1 MSQEQRLPAPAAVVF
16 DLDGTLVD
24 TVETRIEAWMSV
36 FAEEG
41 LAADRLQV
49 AGLIGA
55 DGRRLARDVAA
66 RDGQTLTDERAE
78 AIDRRS
84 GEIYEDLN
92 RDPRPLPG
100 ARAALDALDGRGIR
114 WAIATS
120 SRAGQVGTSV
130 ASLRLAHEPMIVDG
144 SHVEHAKPQPDL
156 LLYAASTLHLPP
168 ERCWYVGDATW
179 DMIAAVSAGMLPV
192 GVPTGAT
199 GRAELVEAGARVV
212 IGSLANLDEL
222 LA

>member
-1 MSQEQRLPAPAAVVF
+1 MPEQERRPPPAAVVF

-24 TVETRIEAWMSV
+24 TVETRIESWMAV

-41 LAADRLQV
+41 VAADRLQV

-55 DGRRLARDVAA
+55 DGRHLAREVASRA
-66 RDGQTLTDERAE
+66 GEQLDDQRAE
-78 AIDRRS
+78 AIDERS
-84 GEIYEDLN
+84 GEIYERLN
-92 RDPRPLPG
+92 LDPQPLPG
-100 ARAALDALDGRGIR
+100 AREALAALDARGLR

-120 SRAGQVGTSV
+120 SRAAQVGASV
-130 ASLRLAHEPMIVDG
+130 AALRLAHEPMIVDG

-156 LLYAASTLHLPP
+156 LLYAASILELPP

-179 DMIAAVSAGMLPV
+179 DMIAAVAAGMLPI

-199 GRAELVEAGARVV
+199 GRAELAEAGARVV
-212 IGSLANLDEL
+212 IASLTDLGDL